1 MKKDVIRDE
10 KLTYIVCNVNLLSMK
25 DKKII
30 LNLFALE
37 IDKDKFTDCADGC
50 RVIIDDI
57 SDDTIDAAINI
68 ISYMIE
74 K

>member
-1 MKKDVIRDE
+1 MESARDE
-10 KLTYIVCNVNLLSMK
+10 KLTYIVDNVNLLPMK
-25 DKKII
+25 DKKIV

-50 RVIIDDI
+50 RVLIDDI
-57 SDDTIDAAINI
+57 SSETIDAAINI
-68 ISYMIE
+68 ISFMIE